1 MTPFS
6 TDPAARHHPAQSS
19 KIGRGSDLRFTD
31 VKITDIRPITT
42 DLSYGY
48 AGEKRASIFI
58 LVDTDEGI
66 TGVGEATNFP
76 SDGSYVV
83 RDIVVRMRKVL
94 MGQNPFDIDRIW
106 HKLYRCYTYLGS
118 RGAVTTAISGIDIA
132 LWDIKGKALGCPV
145 YDLLGGRFRDE
156 LDLYANSWFGGCSAP
171 EDFAEAARQTVSEGY
186 TALKFDPFAHGMQQ
200 RNTGYL
206 SGQISPAGEELGIAK
221 VAAVRESV
229 GDGVELLVDA
239 HGHYNVP
246 TAIRIGNRLAE
257 LDIAWYEEPVPPESL
272 EALRQVRENVG
283 VPISVGE
290 RLFTRFDFLPVLQQR
305 LTDYVMPD
313 IVWTGGISELRKI
326 STLAEAYYIPV
337 SPHDAMGPV
346 QLAASAHVMA
356 GVPNFYRLECSV
368 GSLDTY
374 NSVLQ
379 EPPSIADG
387 VYRLEDK
394 PGIGVELDRG
404 FVEAHSGA

>member
-1 MTPFS
+1 M
-6 TDPAARHHPAQSS
+6 
-19 KIGRGSDLRFTD
+19 
-31 VKITDIRPITT
+31 KITDVRPIATS
-42 DLSYGY
+42 LSYGY
-48 AGEKRASIFI
+48 ARDKRASIFI

-76 SDGSYVV
+76 SDGSCVV
-83 RDIVVRMRKVL
+83 RDIVVRMRML
-94 MGQNPFDIDRIW
+94 LIGQNPFDIDRIW
-106 HKLYRCYTYLGS
+106 HRLYRRYTYLGS

-145 YDLLGGRFRDE
+145 YDLLGGRFRDD

-171 EDFAEAARQTVSEGY
+171 EDFAAAAQRTVALGY
-186 TALKFDPFAHGMQQ
+186 TALKFDPFAHEMQQ
-200 RNTGYL
+200 RNTGYV

-221 VAAVRESV
+221 LAAVREAV
-229 GDGVELLVDA
+229 GDGIDLLVDA

-246 TAIRIGNRLAE
+246 TAIRIGNRLSE
-257 LDIAWYEEPVPPESL
+257 YDVAWYEEPVPPESL

-290 RLFTRFDFLPVLQQR
+290 RLFTRFDFLPVLQRR
-305 LTDYVMPD
+305 LADYLMPD

-346 QLAASAHVMA
+346 QLAASAHAMA

-379 EPPSIADG
+379 EPLSIVGG
-387 VYRLEDK
+387 VFRLEDK
-394 PGIGVELDRG
+394 PGIGVELDAE
-404 FVEAHSGA
+404 FVKAHREA